1 VADKISA
8 GALVEA
14 QNKQAQIQFQA
25 ALLEQLLV
33 GSVRARNAAARATNM
48 QFNQM
53 EDDGRMGREGVA
65 RATETL
71 QNWRLP

>member
-1 VADKISA
+1 
-8 GALVEA
+8 
-14 QNKQAQIQFQA
+14 
-25 ALLEQLLV
+25 LLEQLLV
-33 GSVRARNAAARATNM
+33 GSVRARNAAARAANM